1 MLYGFP
7 LVIAL
12 LVSTQPGYAIVAW
25 GVCMGGLLAARLAS
39 LPLSNPDPKANPVLM
54 VQRTLVE
61 TIVRI
66 SFPLAACVVAG
77 VKLPDSQSRVIGA
90 YLIIFFL
97 YMLAVDR
104 FLLLAQISSDKRAPK
119 LNQKVPG

>member
-1 MLYGFP
+1 
-7 LVIAL
+7 
-12 LVSTQPGYAIVAW
+12 
-25 GVCMGGLLAARLAS
+25 MGGLLAARLAS